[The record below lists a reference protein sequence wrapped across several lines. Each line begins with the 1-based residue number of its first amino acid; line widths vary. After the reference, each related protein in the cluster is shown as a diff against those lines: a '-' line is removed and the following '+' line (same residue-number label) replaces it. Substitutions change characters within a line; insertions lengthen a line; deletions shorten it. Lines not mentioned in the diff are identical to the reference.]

1 MPASGIQRLMMRLMR
16 PWIGTC
22 EETGDCLSDHL
33 EHTLEPAQER
43 RVRRHLEWCSCCRAL
58 YESLARTVERVR
70 KLGEDD
76 TEPTLPSVAPAVIR
90 RIRDDAS

>member
-1 MPASGIQRLMMRLMR
+1 MPASGIQRSMMRLMR

-43 RVRRHLEWCSCCRAL
+43 RVRRHLVWCSRCRAL
-58 YESLARTVERVR
+58 YESLTRTVERVR

-76 TEPTLPSVAPAVIR
+76 TGPTPPSVAASVID
-90 RIRDDAS
+90 RIRHDAS